1 MQFDPGTILK
11 PYSFSYKLLGGDRS
25 RTNIYLKEKE
35 GFSDLGLNC
44 EIERGV
50 LRVSGAGDDGK
61 PTSSFDGAVEIKLT
75 AKLEFRL
82 GADQL
87 IQKVFNFNRP
97 KAFPA
102 QTHLKDLAL
111 TPKPFYITPD
121 PRSMWKD
128 LPADETAPFQKANSA
143 SQGGALADGLV
154 VIAASERGRS
164 HANEGKFRDD
174 HFLIKTGPEA
184 NGWLFF
190 AVADGAGSAKYSREG
205 SKRLEKAK
213 RSGRRFCHPSA

>member
-1 MQFDPGTILK
+1 MSEENNPKLEELSQDAEQTENASNEAPAPAEQAAKLSLTIGAEFWDPQASVVQLNVLLARIEKMQFDPGTILK

-82 GADQL
+82 GTDQL
-87 IQKVFNFNRP
+87 IQKVFN
-97 KAFPA
+97 
-102 QTHLKDLAL
+102 
-111 TPKPFYITPD
+111 
-121 PRSMWKD
+121 
-128 LPADETAPFQKANSA
+128 
-143 SQGGALADGLV
+143 
-154 VIAASERGRS
+154 
-164 HANEGKFRDD
+164 
-174 HFLIKTGPEA
+174 
-184 NGWLFF
+184 
-190 AVADGAGSAKYSREG
+190 
-205 SKRLEKAK
+205 
-213 RSGRRFCHPSA
+213 

>member
-1 MQFDPGTILK
+1 MSEENKPNLEDPGQDAARTKNASNETPAPAEQAPKLSLTIGAEFWDPQASVVQLNVLLARIEKMQFDPGTILK

-102 QTHLKDLAL
+102 QTHFKDIAL
-111 TPKPFYITPD
+111 TPNRFILRLIRVRCGRICRRTVA
-121 PRSMWKD
+121 RLSRNR
-128 LPADETAPFQKANSA
+128 TA
-143 SQGGALADGLV
+143 
-154 VIAASERGRS
+154 RR
-164 HANEGKFRDD
+164 
-174 HFLIKTGPEA
+174 
-184 NGWLFF
+184 
-190 AVADGAGSAKYSREG
+190 
-205 SKRLEKAK
+205 KAK
-213 RSGRRFCHPSA
+213 N